1 MRKEPEV
8 YEKFLGEF
16 EVNVNVDWGKPLSF
30 WDGEG
35 YVEKQALN
43 FPEGFL
49 ARLIISESR
58 VFLITE
64 FTPDF
69 AMGILTPTVPGVEKK
84 QRSLYMELAID
95 KLEKVSF
102 GLTKNEILFKAHGQ
116 LGRTVIEFKNLPE
129 KSKKEITESLE
140 KARALKRPAPDAGIL
155 SSGRP
160 VKEIYEERLRIIE
173 SQRMNVSESSSRP
186 ESQEISPISKIVKS
200 IQKIKIIPPKKLS
213 PSETGETGSS
223 PSQPSPQESEKKESI
238 IIGEEIDSLYS
249 KGDEEP
255 GETERREIIWKSLIP
270 KDTICP
276 YCARRVLSIDS
287 KCPHCG
293 AVNL

>member
-1 MRKEPEV
+1 M

-16 EVNVNVDWGKPLSF
+16 EVNVNVDWGKPLNF

-49 ARLIISESR
+49 ARLLISESR

-69 AMGILTPTVPGVEKK
+69 AMGILTPTMPGVEKK
-84 QRSLYMELAID
+84 QRSLYMELAIEQM
-95 KLEKVSF
+95 EKVSF
-102 GLTKNEILFKAHGQ
+102 GMTKNVILFKAHGQ

-129 KSKKEITESLE
+129 KAKKEIAESLE
-140 KARALKRPAPDAGIL
+140 KARALKRSAPDAGIL

-173 SQRMNVSESSSRP
+173 SQRINVPMEQPSSPEPSEPSTITKLVKS
-186 ESQEISPISKIVKS
+186 ISKI
-200 IQKIKIIPPKKLS
+200 KIVPPKISFSKTKETIS
-213 PSETGETGSS
+213 PPQQSTSM
-223 PSQPSPQESEKKESI
+223 PQEGEKKEST
-238 IIGEEIDSLYS
+238 IIGEEIESLYS
-249 KGDEEP
+249 KIDEAEP
-255 GETERREIIWKSLIP
+255 EETEKQEVIWKSLVP
-270 KDTICP
+270 KETICP
-276 YCARRVLSIDS
+276 YCTRRVLTIDR

>member
-1 MRKEPEV
+1 M

-16 EVNVNVDWGKPLSF
+16 EVYVNVDWGKPLDF

-35 YVEKQALN
+35 YVERKALG

-49 ARLIISESR
+49 ARLLISESR

-69 AMGILTPTVPGVEKK
+69 AMGILSPTIPGVEKK
-84 QRSLYMELAID
+84 QRSLYIELAIE
-95 KLEKVSF
+95 KIEKVSF
-102 GLTKNEILFKAHGQ
+102 GLTKNVILFKPHGQ

-129 KSKKEITESLE
+129 KAKKEIAESLE
-140 KARALKRPAPDAGIL
+140 KARALKRPAPDAGIM

-160 VKEIYEERLRIIE
+160 VKEIYEERLRIIA
-173 SQRMNVSESSSRP
+173 SQGTSTLLEQPSSPEHSETSTITKVVKSMSKIKFVPPRISFSKTKESS
-186 ESQEISPISKIVKS
+186 
-200 IQKIKIIPPKKLS
+200 PPNQP
-213 PSETGETGSS
+213 PSA
-223 PSQPSPQESEKKESI
+223 PQEGEKAEST
-238 IIGEEIDSLYS
+238 IIGEEIESLYS
-249 KGDEEP
+249 KDDEVEP
-255 GETERREIIWKSLIP
+255 KEMEKREEIWKSLVP
-270 KDTICP
+270 KETICP
-276 YCARRVLSIDS
+276 YCTRRVLSIDR

>member
-1 MRKEPEV
+1 M

-16 EVNVNVDWGKPLSF
+16 EVNVNVDWGKPLEF
-30 WDGEG
+30 WDGER

-49 ARLIISESR
+49 ARLLISESR

-64 FTPDF
+64 FTPEF
-69 AMGILTPTVPGVEKK
+69 AMGILTPTMSGVEKK
-84 QRSLYMELAID
+84 QRSLYMELAVE

-102 GLTKNEILFKAHGQ
+102 GLTKNLILFKAHGQ

-129 KSKKEITESLE
+129 KAKKEIAEGLE
-140 KARALKRPAPDAGIL
+140 KARALKRSAPDAGVL

-173 SQRMNVSESSSRP
+173 SQGITAPMEQVSSPEPSEPSTLTKLVES
-186 ESQEISPISKIVKS
+186 ISKI
-200 IQKIKIIPPKKLS
+200 KIVPPKISFSK
-213 PSETGETGSS
+213 TKATSS
-223 PSQPSPQESEKKESI
+223 PPQQPTSPPQEGEKKECT
-238 IIGEEIDSLYS
+238 IIGEGIELLYS
-249 KGDEEP
+249 KGDEVEP
-255 GETERREIIWKSLIP
+255 EEEEKRVAIWKSLVP
-270 KDTICP
+270 KETICP
-276 YCARRVLSIDS
+276 YCTRRILTIDR